1 MGDGDRSVW
10 IGQEYAMNRTIRILW
25 AANAGSGR
33 VG

>member
-25 AANAGSGR
+25 AASSDGG
-33 VG
+33 G